1 MEDKSVSL
9 LLLVLLSS
17 LFYLSSRLD
26 RVHLRRHGEYSEQE
40 VLRPGVTRLSLPYF
54 ISKEAA
60 IFIITAVTMVA
71 QHGWK
76 LLPQYRFDPES
87 GLFHHHR
94 HQQDKERIWLGS
106 FSFENFATTP
116 SPLPSQPSSYEVC

>member
-1 MEDKSVSL
+1 MEAAN
-9 LLLVLLSS
+9 
-17 LFYLSSRLD
+17 
-26 RVHLRRHGEYSEQE
+26 
-40 VLRPGVTRLSLPYF
+40 F
-54 ISKEAA
+54 IS
-60 IFIITAVTMVA
+60 TAVTMVA

-106 FSFENFATTP
+106 FSFENLTSKP
-116 SPLPSQPSSYEVC
+116 SLPSQSPSYEVSENLTDLFIFALLL